1 MYFDF
6 GVLTYFSYRIQE
18 RLDRCGDN
26 VCVGAETVVHFA
38 FVGDLYV
45 YFTQVV
51 ASPGDGLY
59 QVFFQMYPSFGDAFY
74 SIDGCIDRAV
84 TAGCFGENI
93 SPEADLHSCCRYGS
107 RAAYN
112 LQPHQFYVAVFARS
126 FTTGKYFQVAGG
138 NVFFLIG

>member
-51 ASPGDGLY
+51 ASPG
-59 QVFFQMYPSFGDAFY
+59 
-74 SIDGCIDRAV
+74 
-84 TAGCFGENI
+84 
-93 SPEADLHSCCRYGS
+93 
-107 RAAYN
+107 
-112 LQPHQFYVAVFARS
+112 
-126 FTTGKYFQVAGG
+126 
-138 NVFFLIG
+138 

>member
-1 MYFDF
+1 MKTLFDKIWDAHTVDTIA
-6 GVLTYFSYRIQE
+6 GCS
-18 RLDRCGDN
+18 
-26 VCVGAETVVHFA
+26 CVGAETVVHFA

-93 SPEADLHSCCRYGS
+93 SR
-107 RAAYN
+107 
-112 LQPHQFYVAVFARS
+112 Q
-126 FTTGKYFQVAGG
+126 
-138 NVFFLIG
+138 

>member
-84 TAGCFGENI
+84 TAGCFGMEVEPHTTCNPT
-93 SPEADLHSCCRYGS
+93 SFMSRCLREASLPASTS
-107 RAAYN
+107 RSR
-112 LQPHQFYVAVFARS
+112 VVMS
-126 FTTGKYFQVAGG
+126 
-138 NVFFLIG
+138 FFLSANSRKRW

>member
-59 QVFFQMYPSFGDAFY
+59 QVFFQICLLYTSDA
-74 SIDGCIDRAV
+74 
-84 TAGCFGENI
+84 
-93 SPEADLHSCCRYGS
+93 ADE
-107 RAAYN
+107 
-112 LQPHQFYVAVFARS
+112 
-126 FTTGKYFQVAGG
+126 
-138 NVFFLIG
+138 